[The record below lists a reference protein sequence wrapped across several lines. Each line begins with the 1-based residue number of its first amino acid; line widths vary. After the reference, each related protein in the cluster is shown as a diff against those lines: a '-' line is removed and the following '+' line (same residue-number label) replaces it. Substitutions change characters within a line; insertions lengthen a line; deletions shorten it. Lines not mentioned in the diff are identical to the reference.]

1 MTLFLML
8 HLQHGLI
15 DSIANIC
22 LFIKNWISTDIQCYI
37 IIKSKSRNC
46 LEMSIIFGFGSK
58 NLGAGETAGLPFYP
72 IFLLLPKYCLYF
84 KRVTIF
90 FSFHTHLSSNLALTS
105 LLALRFRAGS
115 LKASLL
121 TADLSRLTSTEY
133 LKIVQ

>member
-1 MTLFLML
+1 MSNQEVVQTSQDKSSF
-8 HLQHGLI
+8 
-15 DSIANIC
+15 
-22 LFIKNWISTDIQCYI
+22 KNVYQKLLVWISTDIQCYI
-37 IIKSKSRNC
+37 TIKSKSRNY
-46 LEMSIIFGFGSK
+46 LEMSIIFGLGSK

-72 IFLLLPKYCLYF
+72 TFLLLPKYCLYF

>member
-1 MTLFLML
+1 ML
-8 HLQHGLI
+8 HNNQIKIKKL
-15 DSIANIC
+15 SWNVNNI
-22 LFIKNWISTDIQCYI
+22 WAWV
-37 IIKSKSRNC
+37 
-46 LEMSIIFGFGSK
+46 K

-72 IFLLLPKYCLYF
+72 IFLLFPKYFLYF
-84 KRVTIF
+84 KTVTIF
-90 FSFHTHLSSNLALTS
+90 FIFHTHLSSNLALTS

>member
-1 MTLFLML
+1 ML

-22 LFIKNWISTDIQCYI
+22 WFIKNWISTDIQCYI

-46 LEMSIIFGFGSK
+46 LEMSIIFGLGSK
-58 NLGAGETAGLPFYP
+58 TWGRGRLQAHFLTLSK
-72 IFLLLPKYCLYF
+72 IFLISRL
-84 KRVTIF
+84 TIF
-90 FSFHTHLSSNLALTS
+90 FIFHTHLSSNLALTS